1 MERVAFGNAPKSQN
15 KKKRLDRD
23 TDILN
28 DKFGMSTSPIVRK
41 ITKSTDLEID
51 RGKPAG

>member
-1 MERVAFGNAPKSQN
+1 MERVAFDNAPKSQY

-23 TDILN
+23 TDMLN
-28 DKFGMSTSPIVRK
+28 DNFGISTSPIVRE

-51 RGKPAG
+51 LDKPAG